1 GDRLSF
7 SADKPS
13 RSLRVGQQGPDS
25 LSGLLP
31 LVTSIREAPWQRPP
45 RPPSSQS
52 DRQQQRQAPLPQQ
65 LHEQPANLP
74 RMEGEYIL
82 GSTQQR
88 LKTLQQVD
96 QHQPDKVN
104 DNLRHEHPEQ
114 QQPQQQERE
123 TRPTSRDSNSNKGD
137 RTQQRPAR
145 GSPGASCTSGG
156 RCSPAAGGQIERS
169 ASFSSHSDAQTS
181 VRSDVEAAIRA
192 ELAAAVAAAVAA
204 VASPFNGVSDQALDT
219 RAQGAIGLAA
229 CNPPRRPAPP
239 IIPAGVVGKV
249 EVASEQRTTPDSAL
263 NHAVVAKSAA
273 LVRDTEAPEPPPIPV
288 SLMPHT
294 DLWSALESHISEP
307 MLESMAPQPRS
318 ELQLLSRSEQPSAPQ

>member
-1 GDRLSF
+1 EGGPEEGGRSLSRSGSRSRHDPAEKVDSPLRGLESPKSTRRGRGASASNGDRLSF

-181 VRSDVEAAIRA
+181 VRSDVEAAIR
-192 ELAAAVAAAVAA
+192 
-204 VASPFNGVSDQALDT
+204 
-219 RAQGAIGLAA
+219 
-229 CNPPRRPAPP
+229 
-239 IIPAGVVGKV
+239 
-249 EVASEQRTTPDSAL
+249 
-263 NHAVVAKSAA
+263 
-273 LVRDTEAPEPPPIPV
+273 
-288 SLMPHT
+288 
-294 DLWSALESHISEP
+294 
-307 MLESMAPQPRS
+307 
-318 ELQLLSRSEQPSAPQ
+318 